1 MPISS
6 LLLDVAS
13 GEESAVVELLQA
25 LESLEVHQ
33 VRQGQI
39 IVVTDTRSLE
49 EDRALT
55 AQVDA
60 LPGVVTASVVFSNME
75 DCVGDTESPGAAGAH
90 STAAAKP

>member
-1 MPISS
+1 MMPISS

-49 EDRALT
+49 ADRL
-55 AQVDA
+55 
-60 LPGVVTASVVFSNME
+60 
-75 DCVGDTESPGAAGAH
+75 SPLRWTLCQAW
-90 STAAAKP
+90 